1 MASTKAK
8 TIQLLLYD
16 GTLNGVIN
24 IADSAWNPGEM
35 YASPRDAVNE
45 LVSLDKY
52 GVYLLLSDDRV
63 YVGQAQDL
71 ERRIKQHLTGKDWW
85 ERVVLLTT
93 QDDSFTRTDIDYL
106 ESVLIGKAEKA
117 QSLDSDN
124 KNKGNNPKVDKFRKV
139 NLDQYLDEALFL
151 MELIGIT
158 VFSNAKKR
166 TSTKRKKQVITI
178 SQPPES
184 QERKYNIKPPLP
196 DESLKV
202 GVYVKTAMLNLQESG
217 YRFSEEQIALFSS
230 IEGSKP
236 YTTRNLP
243 MFWMLKENETRSTV
257 ADQTKVKRYWKD
269 EFQFGNYRFLM
280 YSQWYPD
287 HGNGATRREFID
299 WYNLL

>member
-1 MASTKAK
+1 MTNVKAK

-35 YASPRDAVNE
+35 YASPRNSINE

-71 ERRIKQHLTGKDWW
+71 ERRIKQHVTGKSWW

-93 QDDSFTRTDIDYL
+93 KDDSFTRTDIDYL
-106 ESVLIGKAEKA
+106 ESVLIGKANKA
-117 QSLDSDN
+117 KSLDSDN

-158 VFSNAKKR
+158 VFGADRKKR
-166 TSTKRKKQVITI
+166 SAKSKKQIITI
-178 SQPPES
+178 SSKNTSNVSSYGTKPE
-184 QERKYNIKPPLP
+184 LP
-196 DESLKV
+196 SEDLKV
-202 GVYVKTAMLNLQESG
+202 GAYVKVAMKNLQECG
-217 YRFSEEQIALFSS
+217 YQFSQDQIDQFGSV
-230 IEGSKP
+230 EGSKK

-243 MFWMLKENETRSTV
+243 LFWLLDKNESREEV
-257 ADQTKVKRYWKD
+257 PFNIRRRYWKD
-269 EFQFGNYRFLM
+269 EFIFGDYRFLM

-287 HGNGATRREFID
+287 NGHGATRNEFNA
-299 WYNLL
+299 WYSSLD

>member
-1 MASTKAK
+1 MASAKAK

-16 GTLNGVIN
+16 GTLSGVIN

-35 YASPRDAVNE
+35 YASPRASVNE

-52 GVYLLLSDDRV
+52 GVYLLLSDERV
-63 YVGQAQDL
+63 YVGQASDL
-71 ERRIKQHLTGKDWW
+71 ERRIKQHLAGKDWW

-106 ESVLIGKAEKA
+106 ESVLISKAEKA

-124 KNKGNNPKVDKFRKV
+124 KNKGNDPKIDKFRKV

-151 MELIGIT
+151 MELIGIS
-158 VFSNAKKR
+158 VFTNTRKKPASR
-166 TSTKRKKQVITI
+166 KKKQVITI
-178 SQPPES
+178 AQPSEPREES
-184 QERKYNIKPPLP
+184 VYTKPPLP

-202 GVYVKTAMLNLQESG
+202 GVYVKTAMLNLQNSG
-217 YRFSEEQIALFSS
+217 YQFSEEQITRFSS
-230 IEGSKP
+230 IEGSKS

-243 MFWMLKENETRSTV
+243 MFWMLNENETRATV
-257 ADQTKVKRYWKD
+257 ADQAKVRRYWKE

-287 HGNGATRREFID
+287 HGNGATRKEFID

>member
-1 MASTKAK
+1 MANTKAK

-35 YASPRDAVNE
+35 YASPREAVNE

-52 GVYLLLSDDRV
+52 GVYLLLSDERV

-106 ESVLIGKAEKA
+106 ESVLISKAEKA

-151 MELIGIT
+151 MELIGIS
-158 VFSNAKKR
+158 VFSSMKKR
-166 TSTKRKKQVITI
+166 ATSRKKKQVITI
-178 SQPPES
+178 SHFSEAD
-184 QERKYNIKPPLP
+184 RNTDNIKPPLP

-202 GVYVKTAMLNLQESG
+202 GKYVKTAMLNLQQSG
-217 YRFSEEQIALFSS
+217 YHFTEEQIALFSS
-230 IEGSKP
+230 IEGSKA

-257 ADQTKVKRYWKD
+257 ADKNRIKRYWKD
-269 EFQFGNYRFLM
+269 EFQFGDYRFLM

-287 HGNGATRREFID
+287 HGNGATRKEFID

>member
-1 MASTKAK
+1 MSNAKAK

-35 YASPRDAVNE
+35 YASPRNAVNE

-71 ERRIKQHLTGKDWW
+71 ERRIKQHLAGKDWW

-93 QDDSFTRTDIDYL
+93 KDDSFTRSDIDYL
-106 ESVLIGKAEKA
+106 ESVLISKAEKT

-158 VFSNAKKR
+158 VFGPE
-166 TSTKRKKQVITI
+166 RKKSTGRRRKQTITI
-178 SQPPES
+178 SSTTKLPKKEGHS
-184 QERKYNIKPPLP
+184 KPALP

-202 GVYVKTAMLNLQESG
+202 GIYVKTAMQNLQNSG
-217 YRFSEEQIALFSS
+217 YQFSPEQIECFGSV
-230 IEGSKP
+230 EGSRQ

-243 MFWMLKENETRSTV
+243 LFWLLKDDETRSTV
-257 ADQTKVKRYWKD
+257 KEQAKVKRYWKD
-269 EFQFGNYRFLM
+269 EFVFGEYRFLM
-280 YSQWYPD
+280 YSQWYSNG
-287 HGNGATRREFID
+287 GNGATKKEFID
-299 WYNLL
+299 WYNTL

>member
-1 MASTKAK
+1 MTNAKAK

-16 GTLNGVIN
+16 GTLSGVIN

-35 YASPRDAVNE
+35 YASPRASINE

-52 GVYLLLSDDRV
+52 GVYLLLSDERV
-63 YVGQAQDL
+63 YVGQASDL
-71 ERRIKQHLTGKDWW
+71 ERRIKQHLAGKDWW

-106 ESVLIGKAEKA
+106 ESVLINKAEKA

-124 KNKGNNPKVDKFRKV
+124 KNRGNDPKVDKFRRV
-139 NLDQYLDEALFL
+139 TLDQYLDEALFL
-151 MELIGIT
+151 MELIGIS
-158 VFSNAKKR
+158 VFTNKK
-166 TSTKRKKQVITI
+166 KKAAPRKKKQIITI
-178 SQPPES
+178 SQPTETKQES
-184 QERKYNIKPPLP
+184 EYTKPPLP

-202 GVYVKTAMLNLQESG
+202 GIYVKTAMLNLQNSG
-217 YRFSEEQIALFSS
+217 YRFSEEQIARFSS
-230 IEGSKP
+230 VEGSKP

-243 MFWMLKENETRSTV
+243 MFWMLNENESRATV
-257 ADQTKVKRYWKD
+257 ADQTKVRRYWKE
-269 EFQFGNYRFLM
+269 EFQFGDYRFLM

-287 HGNGATRREFID
+287 HGNGATRKEFID